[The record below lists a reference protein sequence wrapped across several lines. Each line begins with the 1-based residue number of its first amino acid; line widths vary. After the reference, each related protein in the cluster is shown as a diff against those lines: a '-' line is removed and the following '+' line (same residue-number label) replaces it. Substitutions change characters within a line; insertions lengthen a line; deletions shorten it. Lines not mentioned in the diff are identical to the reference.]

1 MDWSKGFSASY
12 YMAIIDKRTWNDAS
26 RREITGG
33 SISRSGSGLRQS
45 ADIDCPGYEPG
56 TEQWIRVWLDVR
68 QNGAAEHVA
77 VFTGL
82 ACSPS
87 IKRDGNIKEIPL
99 ECYSVLKPADDVMLQ
114 RGWYI
119 AAGMNGAQMAA
130 SMLQEVIPAPV
141 IVEGSSP
148 ALQQAIIA
156 EDGETVLSMVDKIL
170 DAIGWQLR
178 IDGMGTVTL
187 REISDEPVATFGT
200 DYDIVE
206 TEIQIEQ
213 DWFDCPN
220 VFRAVSDDMTA
231 IARDDSEN
239 SPLSTVT
246 RGREIW
252 MEETNC
258 DMNDGESIEEY
269 SIRRLKEE
277 QQKSTRITYNRRFH
291 PDVMTGD
298 MIRLNYPAQELQGNY
313 RVSDQ
318 TIQLEHGARTEE
330 EVCA

>member
-170 DAIGWQLR
+170 GAIGWQLR

-231 IARDDSEN
+231 IARDDSES

-298 MIRLNYPAQELQGNY
+298 MIRLNYPAQKLQGNY

>member
-156 EDGETVLSMVDKIL
+156 EDGETVLSMERL
-170 DAIGWQLR
+170 DDL
-178 IDGMGTVTL
+178 
-187 REISDEPVATFGT
+187 
-200 DYDIVE
+200 
-206 TEIQIEQ
+206 
-213 DWFDCPN
+213 
-220 VFRAVSDDMTA
+220 
-231 IARDDSEN
+231 
-239 SPLSTVT
+239 
-246 RGREIW
+246 
-252 MEETNC
+252 
-258 DMNDGESIEEY
+258 
-269 SIRRLKEE
+269 LKEE
-277 QQKSTRITYNRRFH
+277 ERGAALDSSDLEWILEDELTVLLAEYQPHITKEDLEWIKERASAYEEDFRTRFSMDDET
-291 PDVMTGD
+291 
-298 MIRLNYPAQELQGNY
+298 
-313 RVSDQ
+313 
-318 TIQLEHGARTEE
+318 LESFRKYTEE
-330 EVCA
+330 SGGYVDRAAVKEYVGNMAKK

>member
-178 IDGMGTVTL
+178 IDGMGTVAL

-231 IARDDSEN
+231 IARDDSES

>member
-170 DAIGWQLR
+170 GAIGWQIR

-187 REISDEPVATFGT
+187 REISDEPVATFGA
-200 DYDIVE
+200 DYDIIE

-231 IARDDSEN
+231 IARDDSES

>member
-148 ALQQAIIA
+148 ALRQAIIA
-156 EDGETVLSMVDKIL
+156 EDGETVLSMVDKII

-231 IARDDSEN
+231 IARDDSES

-298 MIRLNYPAQELQGNY
+298 MIRMNYPAQELQGNY

-318 TIQLEHGARTEE
+318 MIQLEHGARTEE

>member
-141 IVEGSSP
+141 IVGGSSP

>member
-178 IDGMGTVTL
+178 IDGMGTVSL

-231 IARDDSEN
+231 IARDDSES

-269 SIRRLKEE
+269 SIRRLREE

>member
-187 REISDEPVATFGT
+187 RDISDEPVATFGT

-231 IARDDSEN
+231 IARDDSES

-277 QQKSTRITYNRRFH
+277 QQKSTRVTYNRRFH

>member
-12 YMAIIDKRTWNDAS
+12 YMAIVDKRTWNDAS

>member
-170 DAIGWQLR
+170 DAIGWQLH

-231 IARDDSEN
+231 IARDDSES

-269 SIRRLKEE
+269 SIRRLREE

-291 PDVMTGD
+291 PDVTTGD

>member
-141 IVEGSSP
+141 TVEGSSP

>member
-12 YMAIIDKRTWNDAS
+12 YMAIVDKRTWNDAS

-33 SISRSGSGLRQS
+33 SISRSGTGLRQS

-68 QNGAAEHVA
+68 QNGAADHVA
-77 VFTGL
+77 MFTGL

-87 IKRDGNIKEIPL
+87 IRRNGTIKEIPL

-114 RGWYI
+114 RGWYVP
-119 AAGMNGAQMAA
+119 AETNGAQMAA
-130 SMLQEVIPAPV
+130 QMLREVIPAPV
-141 IVEGSSP
+141 TVEGDSP
-148 ALQQAIIA
+148 SLQQAIIA
-156 EDGETVLSMVDKIL
+156 EDGETVLSMVDAIL

-178 IDGMGTVTL
+178 IDGMGRVTI
-187 REISDEPVATFGT
+187 REVSDEPVATFGKE
-200 DYDIVE
+200 YDIIE
-206 TEIQIEQ
+206 TEIEIEQ

-231 IARDDSEN
+231 IARDDSED

-258 DMNDGESIEEY
+258 DMNDAESIEEY

-277 QQKSTRITYNRRFH
+277 QQKSVRISYNRRFH

-318 TIQLEHGARTEE
+318 TIELEYGARTEE

>member
-12 YMAIIDKRTWNDAS
+12 YMAIVDKRTWNDAS

-33 SISRSGSGLRQS
+33 SISRSGTGLRQS

-68 QNGAAEHVA
+68 QNGAADHVA
-77 VFTGL
+77 MFTGL

-87 IKRDGNIKEIPL
+87 VRRDGNIKEIPL

-114 RGWYI
+114 RGWYVP
-119 AAGMNGAQMAA
+119 AETNGAQMAA
-130 SMLQEVIPAPV
+130 QMLREVIPAPV
-141 IVEGSSP
+141 TVEGDSP
-148 ALQQAIIA
+148 SLQQAIIA
-156 EDGETVLSMVDKIL
+156 EDGETVLSMVDAIL
-170 DAIGWQLR
+170 DAIGWQMR
-178 IDGMGTVTL
+178 IDGMGRVTI
-187 REISDEPVATFGT
+187 REVSDEPVATFGKE
-200 DYDIVE
+200 YDIIE
-206 TEIQIEQ
+206 TEIEIEQ

-231 IARDDSEN
+231 IARDDSED

-258 DMNDGESIEEY
+258 DMNDAESIEEY

-277 QQKSTRITYNRRFH
+277 QQKSVRISYNRRFH

-298 MIRLNYPAQELQGNY
+298 IIRLNYPAQELQGNY

-318 TIQLEHGARTEE
+318 TIELEYGARTEE

>member
-148 ALQQAIIA
+148 ALRQAIIA

-187 REISDEPVATFGT
+187 REIPDEPVATFGT

-231 IARDDSEN
+231 IARDDSES

-298 MIRLNYPAQELQGNY
+298 MIRLNYPAQELQRNY

>member
-231 IARDDSEN
+231 IARDDSES

>member
-187 REISDEPVATFGT
+187 REISDETVATFGT

>member
-141 IVEGSSP
+141 MVEGSSP
-148 ALQQAIIA
+148 AIQQAIIA

-200 DYDIVE
+200 DYDIIE

-231 IARDDSEN
+231 IARDDSES

>member
-33 SISRSGSGLRQS
+33 SVSRSGSGLRQS

-148 ALQQAIIA
+148 SLQQAIIA

-187 REISDEPVATFGT
+187 RETSDEPVATFGT

-231 IARDDSEN
+231 IARDDSES